1 MYKDDE
7 YEDIIREKLKDNAKE
22 RTECFQKG
30 YYRLEVK
37 NSKDCIL
44 LLSGSRIYNKYMREA
59 IENFGN
65 KSVPQGDFENEV
77 KKKTQEIFE
86 EIKKISKINNFDQVQ
101 NQILFHPLP
110 NPDEED
116 KKAWDLFIKAFKE
129 IFGNAYRYSS
139 QKGYCEVS
147 INTKDIKNL
156 IMKPEDN
163 FDRIWTLLSVE
174 WLVLLQYLTL
184 IRLDLQGLCE
194 LMKLERTGK
203 IREYLKECK
212 KDGDSVREKIDKLNK
227 EVPYDIKEKIKRILE
242 EINIHNI
249 EESYKDFN
257 SILGN
262 ILTKCT

>member
-1 MYKDDE
+1 M
-7 YEDIIREKLKDNAKE
+7 
-22 RTECFQKG
+22 
-30 YYRLEVK
+30 
-37 NSKDCIL
+37 
-44 LLSGSRIYNKYMREA
+44 
-59 IENFGN
+59 
-65 KSVPQGDFENEV
+65 
-77 KKKTQEIFE
+77 
-86 EIKKISKINNFDQVQ
+86 
-101 NQILFHPLP
+101 FHPLP